1 MLRRRPLNP
10 VNARPTP
17 TRDPRTARARTR
29 RSLFPVSVVA
39 AVSAALGAG
48 LAPSAALAG
57 GFEIPDHGARA
68 LGRGGAVA
76 AGVNDGTAIH
86 YNPGALAL
94 QKGTRLYINN
104 NLMFPNVTFERAS
117 LDGDVWNLVDQNG
130 DPIARQDFEP
140 VRNANRIFPIGAFA
154 VLSSDFGL
162 KNWTFALG
170 VHGPH
175 AVGRMDYPRYGPQSY
190 MMTDLDVVLAYYSAA
205 VGWKWQDKAGK
216 DRLGIGA
223 TVQYADLVRLD
234 YGLISDATFATGS
247 DPSSFT
253 PIPDESTPTLLETT
267 LRLKD
272 RTSFTGNLGIWAR
285 PLDRLELGLAGRV
298 VPAVFKPEGTLESDK
313 DTLDT
318 SGVKAT
324 MKRLVIPASVRVG
337 ARWIF
342 QKAGREIAD
351 LELNVQYENWSQN
364 RSYDIDF
371 GNSTLSGLPL
381 QPISIKKM
389 WKDVVSVR
397 LGSDFE
403 VVPHHLTLRA
413 GGLYESAAVD
423 ERYQN
428 IDFPSTHRGGISAG
442 LTGTFRGAAITVGYM
457 HLFQKTTSTSEAF
470 GRVYQQRPLF
480 PCPEN
485 CGDLQGVV
493 ANAGRIK
500 SSYDVLGVSVEM
512 RFHEWG
518 KKGKARYEAS
528 RYGTSQAP
536 TNGTGTPEPST
547 APVPAPAVAPAEPGP
562 PTEETP
568 AESTPEAAPEAAPE
582 PASEA
587 APEPAPEAA
596 PDMAPQPG

>member
-1 MLRRRPLNP
+1 VAIAIGAATGASML
-10 VNARPTP
+10 
-17 TRDPRTARARTR
+17 PRTAH
-29 RSLFPVSVVA
+29 
-39 AVSAALGAG
+39 
-48 LAPSAALAG
+48 AG

-104 NLMFPNVTFERAS
+104 NVTFERAS
-117 LDGDVWNLVDQNG
+117 LDGAVWDLVDSNG
-130 DPIARQDFEP
+130 DPIARYDFEP
-140 VRNANRIFPIGAFA
+140 VRNANRVFPLGAFA

-190 MMTDLDVVLAYYSAA
+190 IMTDLDVVLAYYSAA

-247 DPSSFT
+247 DPSTFT
-253 PIPDESTPTLLETT
+253 PIPDEAAPTLLETT

-285 PLDRLELGLAGRV
+285 PIDRLELGLAGRV

-318 SGVKAT
+318 SGVRAT

-371 GNSTLSGLPL
+371 GNSLLSGLPL

-428 IDFPSTHRGGISAG
+428 LDFPSTHRGGISAG

-470 GRVYQQRPLF
+470 GRLYQQRPLF
-480 PCPEN
+480 PCPTN
-485 CGDLQGVV
+485 CGDLSGVV

-528 RYGTSQAP
+528 RAP
-536 TNGTGTPEPST
+536 VADPSAQGPST
-547 APVPAPAVAPAEPGP
+547 PAPGAAPVPAAAATVDAS
-562 PTEETP
+562 PTPDPTP
-568 AESTPEAAPEAAPE
+568 DPTDAADAADATVAPEATPGPAAASSE
-582 PASEA
+582 ASEPTGADEAPAGSA
-587 APEPAPEAA
+587 AGPGAVTVGTPNPER
-596 PDMAPQPG
+596 

>member
-1 MLRRRPLNP
+1 
-10 VNARPTP
+10 
-17 TRDPRTARARTR
+17 
-29 RSLFPVSVVA
+29 
-39 AVSAALGAG
+39 
-48 LAPSAALAG
+48 
-57 GFEIPDHGARA
+57 
-68 LGRGGAVA
+68 
-76 AGVNDGTAIH
+76 
-86 YNPGALAL
+86 
-94 QKGTRLYINN
+94 
-104 NLMFPNVTFERAS
+104 
-117 LDGDVWNLVDQNG
+117 
-130 DPIARQDFEP
+130 
-140 VRNANRIFPIGAFA
+140 
-154 VLSSDFGL
+154 
-162 KNWTFALG
+162 
-170 VHGPH
+170 
-175 AVGRMDYPRYGPQSY
+175 
-190 MMTDLDVVLAYYSAA
+190 

-247 DPSSFT
+247 DPSTFT
-253 PIPDESTPTLLETT
+253 PIPDEAAPTLLETT

-285 PLDRLELGLAGRV
+285 PIDRLELGLAGRV

-318 SGVKAT
+318 SGVRAT

-371 GNSTLSGLPL
+371 GNSLLSGLPL

-428 IDFPSTHRGGISAG
+428 LDFPSTHRGGISAG

-470 GRVYQQRPLF
+470 GRLYQQRPLF
-480 PCPEN
+480 PCPTN
-485 CGDLQGVV
+485 CGDLSGVV

-528 RYGTSQAP
+528 RAP
-536 TNGTGTPEPST
+536 VADPSAQGPST
-547 APVPAPAVAPAEPGP
+547 PAPGAAPVPAAAATVDAS
-562 PTEETP
+562 PTPDPTP
-568 AESTPEAAPEAAPE
+568 DPTDAADAADATVAPEATPGPAAASSE
-582 PASEA
+582 ASEPTGADEAPAGSA
-587 APEPAPEAA
+587 AGPGAVTVGTPNPER
-596 PDMAPQPG
+596 